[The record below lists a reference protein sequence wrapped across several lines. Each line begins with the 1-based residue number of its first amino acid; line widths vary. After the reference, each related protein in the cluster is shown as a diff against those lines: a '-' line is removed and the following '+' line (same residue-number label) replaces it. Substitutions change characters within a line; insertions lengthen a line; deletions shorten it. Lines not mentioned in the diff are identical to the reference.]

1 MALRQIAVEFQHR
14 HHDDWLRDV
23 LQLHRSPAAKLSFL
37 AVAKAAQALDAED
50 SATAEAQAIAAI
62 KLFRSEGTMPG
73 LLLAQLQ
80 HVAALQLQSRYAEC
94 AKASEPLT
102 QSLQHY
108 NYPWLHTLALLEQ
121 GTCQT
126 WAHEFDQG
134 GRQYNEALALAETS
148 SYPVLRLRTFGLR
161 ANRQQVFVG
170 STADAW
176 KNGAKGLS
184 QYWDGLYPPSRVR
197 DLYSVYASLAESMNL
212 KQAGIQWTKELTYI
226 ALLLQRKDLYAICM
240 YLLAT
245 AENAADLY
253 PDAVRHLNEASS
265 LINELR
271 SSEDRILFHGRI
283 ELATAEAEANMGKK
297 REALNRLL
305 VLRPSVPAFDP
316 LLRVTFW
323 TQVGMLWFRLG
334 KYAEATRVLT
344 TALDLAKAS
353 ATREVESERVVWAHG
368 LEQLYS
374 ALVQC
379 DLKSRGQ
386 RESLERWNRYQAGL
400 FDAPESII
408 NDHPAVQPDEA
419 LLSLVRLPTGFVA
432 WLSTATGSQFHSISE
447 RPEFI
452 TAKVAN
458 LLENCSNE
466 QSSLSA
472 IRASGRAL
480 SQAFLGPWEKDLT
493 AVHSLTIQTDAALS
507 SVPWPALVLSNGRY
521 WQEAFSIRSRAI
533 ALRLPLKERISPLSK
548 ALVVGITSLGGDD
561 DLPPLPEAG
570 DEAKKVSAYFRRS
583 TLLMGQTA
591 TLKAMRASLKTSQM
605 FHFAGHGYNG
615 DGGGLWVSNG
625 AGSATCLRAADIRS
639 MSLAHCGLAVLS
651 ACSSAAGELNGPS
664 DPNSLVRAFLH
675 AGVQEVVASL
685 WNINSGSTTQ
695 MMTILYQQL
704 LSDHSTAESLRI
716 AATFTRTRRFYT
728 HPYYWAGFQVF
739 TTN

>member
-1 MALRQIAVEFQHR
+1 MGGRSSCPLTGSKKKLERQTTYLTLTNPSALITELRHSGQGSRFSAPDEEYLQLIVAQILPDYFGLARNDGTGVALRQIAVEFQHR

-265 LINELR
+265 L
-271 SSEDRILFHGRI
+271 H
-283 ELATAEAEANMGKK
+283 K
-297 REALNRLL
+297 
-305 VLRPSVPAFDP
+305 
-316 LLRVTFW
+316 
-323 TQVGMLWFRLG
+323 
-334 KYAEATRVLT
+334 
-344 TALDLAKAS
+344 
-353 ATREVESERVVWAHG
+353 
-368 LEQLYS
+368 
-374 ALVQC
+374 
-379 DLKSRGQ
+379 
-386 RESLERWNRYQAGL
+386 
-400 FDAPESII
+400 
-408 NDHPAVQPDEA
+408 
-419 LLSLVRLPTGFVA
+419 
-432 WLSTATGSQFHSISE
+432 
-447 RPEFI
+447 
-452 TAKVAN
+452 
-458 LLENCSNE
+458 
-466 QSSLSA
+466 
-472 IRASGRAL
+472 
-480 SQAFLGPWEKDLT
+480 
-493 AVHSLTIQTDAALS
+493 
-507 SVPWPALVLSNGRY
+507 
-521 WQEAFSIRSRAI
+521 
-533 ALRLPLKERISPLSK
+533 
-548 ALVVGITSLGGDD
+548 
-561 DLPPLPEAG
+561 
-570 DEAKKVSAYFRRS
+570 
-583 TLLMGQTA
+583 
-591 TLKAMRASLKTSQM
+591 
-605 FHFAGHGYNG
+605 
-615 DGGGLWVSNG
+615 
-625 AGSATCLRAADIRS
+625 
-639 MSLAHCGLAVLS
+639 
-651 ACSSAAGELNGPS
+651 
-664 DPNSLVRAFLH
+664 
-675 AGVQEVVASL
+675 
-685 WNINSGSTTQ
+685 
-695 MMTILYQQL
+695 
-704 LSDHSTAESLRI
+704 
-716 AATFTRTRRFYT
+716 
-728 HPYYWAGFQVF
+728 
-739 TTN
+739 